1 MSMPIEPM
9 TELEAV
15 NFMLLS
21 VGESP
26 VNSLSETRSTNVHLA
41 RRTLHQVSRQTQS
54 VGLICNSEEYYKFSL
69 EPVGLDVFEIRIPSN
84 ILRIDASDN
93 NLKIVRRGNKLYD
106 RENHTY
112 NFEEPMECDVV
123 WFLPFEE
130 LPQVVRDY
138 IAIKASRIYQAKVIG
153 SGEQFQFSVMDEQE
167 AYARLVIEEID
178 NGDYN
183 MFDNAELRYLL
194 RRS

>member
-1 MSMPIEPM
+1 MPIEPM

-21 VGESP
+21 VGEHP

-54 VGLICNSEEYYKFSL
+54 VGLTCNSEEEYKFSL
-69 EPVGLDVFEIRIPSN
+69 EPTGLDEFEIRIPEN
-84 ILRIDASDN
+84 VLRIDASDIT
-93 NLKIVRRGNKLYD
+93 LDIVRRGKKLYD
-106 RENHTY
+106 KENHTY
-112 NFEEPMECDVV
+112 KFEEPIECDVV
-123 WFLPFEE
+123 WFLPFDE

-138 IAIKASRIYQAKVIG
+138 VAIKASRIYQAKVIG
-153 SGEQFQFSVMDEQE
+153 SGQQFQFSIMDEQE
-167 AYARLVIEEID
+167 AYSRLVIHEID

-183 MFDNAELRYLL
+183 MFDNPETQYLL